1 MSSNKSKLTW
11 VLCLSG
17 PCPPMG
23 ISAMQDCLSAI
34 VMVKWQTSNGSDY
47 YTATMLND
55 TGISNICMSDSNECG
70 VPGLTCGHNFSVSV
84 TASNQQC
91 NITSSQTTSLQSG
104 EILKGCWWAKH
115 KHAA

>member
-1 MSSNKSKLTW
+1 MIAEMSSNKSKLTW

-17 PCPPMG
+17 PCPPTG
-23 ISAMQDCLSAI
+23 ISTMQDCLSAI
-34 VMVKWQTSNGSDY
+34 VMVTWQASNGSDY
-47 YTATMLND
+47 YTASMQTD
-55 TGISNICMSDSNECG
+55 SGISNMCMSDSNECS

-104 EILKGCWWAKH
+104 EILKGC
-115 KHAA
+115 